1 MKDEELDKNPS
12 NIQDIIKE
20 YERKENDISELLIAT
35 KAILKSNDFQVTA
48 KQVFDGCART
58 IGAKAG
64 YVALL
69 SDNGEENELLFL
81 ENGGMPCTV
90 DESLPMPIRGLRER
104 AYRTGSVVYSND
116 FMKSE
121 WVKFMPKG
129 HMPLKNVLFSPLN
142 IDNKTVGIMGFACK
156 DGDFTEHDAKM
167 AAAFGDYAAIALQN
181 SKTLDELHTSNAT
194 KDRFFSIVAHDLKSP
209 FVSLIYLSEMLEN
222 ESKNAEN
229 KKFAEYASM
238 LHQSLSTSYKY
249 LNNLLDWSRL
259 QTNRIGFTPV
269 EFNLLGLTNEIIDV
283 LILQSQNKKIEI
295 KVSIPNDL
303 SLFADKNMIKTV
315 FINLV
320 SNAIKYSNSNSEV
333 IISAYRNDNRIVVKV
348 EDSGVGINNEGIEKL
363 FKIEESYTVPGTN
376 DEIGTGLGLI
386 LCKEF
391 INKHNGQIGV
401 ESEVDK
407 GSVFWFSLPVIGN

>member
-1 MKDEELDKNPS
+1 M
-12 NIQDIIKE
+12 
-20 YERKENDISELLIAT
+20 
-35 KAILKSNDFQVTA
+35 
-48 KQVFDGCART
+48 
-58 IGAKAG
+58 
-64 YVALL
+64 
-69 SDNGEENELLFL
+69 
-81 ENGGMPCTV
+81 
-90 DESLPMPIRGLRER
+90 
-104 AYRTGSVVYSND
+104 
-116 FMKSE
+116 
-121 WVKFMPKG
+121 
-129 HMPLKNVLFSPLN
+129 
-142 IDNKTVGIMGFACK
+142 
-156 DGDFTEHDAKM
+156 
-167 AAAFGDYAAIALQN
+167 
-181 SKTLDELHTSNAT
+181 
-194 KDRFFSIVAHDLKSP
+194 
-209 FVSLIYLSEMLEN
+209 
-222 ESKNAEN
+222 
-229 KKFAEYASM
+229 
-238 LHQSLSTSYKY
+238 
-249 LNNLLDWSRL
+249 

-295 KVSIPNDL
+295 KVSIPNDF

-315 FINLV
+315 LINLA